1 MRRAKKGVAQGCLE
15 AEFQTTGRGSRGPTK
30 IVRPPHGRTQGEA
43 ATTRGKGPSIERR
56 KEGGSGGCGSPDSH
70 RKAGGQNT
78 QISSLFV
85 RTPSLAGLSYQSST
99 DVTEGTGSFQRPRG
113 TARGGEQS
121 RRRK

>member
-1 MRRAKKGVAQGCLE
+1 MRRAKKGEAQGCLE

-78 QISSLFV
+78 DQLAV
-85 RTPSLAGLSYQSST
+85 RAHAEL
-99 DVTEGTGSFQRPRG
+99 
-113 TARGGEQS
+113 GGVELPEQH
-121 RRRK
+121 